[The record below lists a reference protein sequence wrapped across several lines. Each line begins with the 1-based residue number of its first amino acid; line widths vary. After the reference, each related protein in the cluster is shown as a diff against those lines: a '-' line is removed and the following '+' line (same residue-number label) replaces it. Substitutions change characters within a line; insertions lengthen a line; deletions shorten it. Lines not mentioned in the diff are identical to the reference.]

1 MPGERVD
8 VPPYAVVAGCPG
20 TIKKYRFD
28 KDLIDKITESEWWDY
43 DVISFAGLDYKDP
56 ISFINDFNLNKK
68 IISKLKRPCI
78 KFNREGKMNVFNA
91 SC

>member
-1 MPGERVD
+1 MGITIGNGAIIASNTTVTKD

-43 DVISFAGLDYKDP
+43 DVISFAGLDYKDQSP
-56 ISFINDFNLNKK
+56 LLMTSILIKK
-68 IISKLKRPCI
+68 
-78 KFNREGKMNVFNA
+78 
-91 SC
+91 